1 MKKGKPIILPKIAP
15 ADARRM
21 ASYYMADMS
30 AAMRN
35 LSKTY
40 QVDVLEKLFE
50 SAYYCACMEASGLT
64 IPADEMEFLKSL
76 HMANRKYR

>member
-1 MKKGKPIILPKIAP
+1 MKRVKPPVPPKMSS
-15 ADARRM
+15 ADARRIV
-21 ASYYMADMS
+21 SHYIADMA

-76 HMANRKYR
+76 QMASRRYR